1 MYDTTKQS
9 LAVSHGN
16 ATQSLQVLASHGF
29 LHEASS
35 CWTDWT
41 SPRVDD
47 WDPFSHAPYNA
58 LDLSDAGSCE
68 TDQLVHEDVSDAA
81 RGHGAILSHPA
92 ILDRQN
98 DTFEHVHYN
107 CAFASYTK
115 AVTLIWEL
123 DCQQNHC
130 EAEYK
135 SMPVKYACCL
145 CRISPAGL
153 AAICESKRSGQC
165 PGS

>member
-1 MYDTTKQS
+1 M
-9 LAVSHGN
+9 
-16 ATQSLQVLASHGF
+16 LASHGF

-58 LDLSDAGSCE
+58 LDLSHAGSCE

-92 ILDRQN
+92 ILDRFCKMTLLN
-98 DTFEHVHYN
+98 MFIIIVHLHL
-107 CAFASYTK
+107 
-115 AVTLIWEL
+115 TLK
-123 DCQQNHC
+123 QSH
-130 EAEYK
+130 
-135 SMPVKYACCL
+135 
-145 CRISPAGL
+145 
-153 AAICESKRSGQC
+153 
-165 PGS
+165 